1 MRSMWVFWVNKLT
14 NKKTQKKSVLQN
26 FLGSVRTLGVV
37 RNLQVICPNCHA
49 MTDTFMALN
58 KGRSSRSKRY
68 NK

>member
-1 MRSMWVFWVNKLT
+1 MRGMWVSGVNKFT
-14 NKKTQKKSVLQN
+14 NKTILQIHHIDGN
-26 FLGSVRTLGVV
+26 ASNNNEE
-37 RNLQVICPNCHA
+37 NLQVICPNCHA